1 MGGALVAKDTKDLEE
16 ELKSFSSFKS
26 FYDANSNAIAE
37 CSLADYLQNIINKK
51 GLNKAQIVEKS
62 EMSEVYAY
70 QILSG
75 VRKQPKREKVL
86 CLAFAMG
93 LSFDETQTMLK
104 KTGYPTLYAKNP
116 FDCVVIYALCKHLG
130 VVETNEIL
138 FEYGQET
145 LG

>member
-70 QILSG
+70 QIL
-75 VRKQPKREKVL
+75 
-86 CLAFAMG
+86 
-93 LSFDETQTMLK
+93 
-104 KTGYPTLYAKNP
+104 
-116 FDCVVIYALCKHLG
+116 
-130 VVETNEIL
+130 
-138 FEYGQET
+138 
-145 LG
+145 